1 MENWQIWYL
10 PTQRPQRPST
20 RLIWAYPLALSTIRD
35 SVMGRIIVSKET
47 DPYLNLALE
56 EELLFTPHEGTWL
69 YLWQNQNTVVIGRN
83 QNPYMECDPG
93 YMSRKKMKLARR
105 LSGGGAVYHD
115 LGNLNYTFLCRE
127 EEMDAK
133 SQTRLISQA
142 LLSLGIQCCFS
153 GRNDLLYDGRKF
165 SGQAYYSEDGFSYHH
180 GTIMIDLDMEVM
192 EKALT
197 PSRLKLDAKGISS
210 VRSRVVNL
218 KSICPAITAEA
229 VADSLIKYYEE
240 SFGPAAVEI
249 WDFKERLPSSSA
261 KYRDPEWNL
270 GKCPSYEASM
280 DIAAA
285 KGIFRLKVRVENG
298 LIAEAALSSDSL
310 EGLEL
315 HKLEQGLI
323 GCLFEEEQVRRHL
336 NS

>member
-1 MENWQIWYL
+1 
-10 PTQRPQRPST
+10 
-20 RLIWAYPLALSTIRD
+20 
-35 SVMGRIIVSKET
+35 MGRIIVSKET

-153 GRNDLLYDGRKF
+153 GRNDL
-165 SGQAYYSEDGFSYHH
+165 SGQHICH
-180 GTIMIDLDMEVM
+180 DM
-192 EKALT
+192 
-197 PSRLKLDAKGISS
+197 
-210 VRSRVVNL
+210 
-218 KSICPAITAEA
+218 TAFT
-229 VADSLIKYYEE
+229 S
-240 SFGPAAVEI
+240 
-249 WDFKERLPSSSA
+249 
-261 KYRDPEWNL
+261 
-270 GKCPSYEASM
+270 
-280 DIAAA
+280 
-285 KGIFRLKVRVENG
+285 G
-298 LIAEAALSSDSL
+298 LSDN
-310 EGLEL
+310 
-315 HKLEQGLI
+315 HQRI
-323 GCLFEEEQVRRHL
+323 
-336 NS
+336 